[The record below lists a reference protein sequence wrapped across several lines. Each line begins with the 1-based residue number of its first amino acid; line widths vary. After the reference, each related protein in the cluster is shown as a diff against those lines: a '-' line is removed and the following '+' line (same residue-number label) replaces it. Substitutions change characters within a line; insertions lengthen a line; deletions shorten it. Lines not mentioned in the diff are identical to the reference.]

1 MPIAIPHHR
10 EARIIGG
17 LDTLAGIWLFL
28 SAFIF
33 AGNAALAWCL
43 AATGFVVAVLACA
56 RAIGYRKAW
65 PSWTNLLL
73 GIWTVA
79 SPWIV
84 TRAPGTGATWNAV
97 ITGLVVAN
105 LALASAMATDTVP
118 AA

>member
-1 MPIAIPHHR
+1 MPIAVPHHR

-17 LDTLAGIWLFL
+17 LDTLAGLWLFL
-28 SAFIF
+28 SSFIF
-33 AGNAALAWCL
+33 AANPLLAWNL
-43 AATGFVVAVLACA
+43 AITGFVVAVLAGA

-73 GIWTVA
+73 GVWTIA
-79 SPWIV
+79 SPWV
-84 TRAPGTGATWNAV
+84 LTPVPSNPDAWDAV
-97 ITGLVVAN
+97 VTGLVIAN